1 MLASMAIDRRRFL
14 GTLGLAGATL
24 ALPGATESLLAGT
37 LARSA
42 TRTELQLEPLDF
54 VFFTDTHIQPE
65 LDAAK
70 GCDMC
75 FAQIA
80 AAKPEFAIMGG
91 DHVFDALGVSR
102 KRAELVFDLY
112 ANSSKA
118 LGMPVYHA
126 IGNHDAFGVLT
137 SSGVVPADPLYG
149 KKMYE
154 DSMGKTYYSF
164 DRKGYHFVVLD
175 SIQPTPDRLW
185 EARVDDD
192 QLAWLRDD
200 LKKLAPGTPVIG
212 AVHCPMVT
220 AFATYAQVVAS
231 GQKYDTLTVANTA
244 EVLDALSTAN
254 VIAVLQGHTH
264 INEVVDYK
272 TTRYIT
278 SGAVCGNWWRG
289 PRMGTP
295 EGYSVIRIRD
305 GKATA
310 HYETYGFKSV
320 APSTATASP
329 SAVRAAAPAP
339 ATSAPPPTVAPAP
352 TPPPQ

>member
-24 ALPGATESLLAGT
+24 VLPGATESLLAGT
-37 LARSA
+37 LARSTVKA
-42 TRTELQLEPLDF
+42 ESQLEPLDF

-91 DHVFDALGVSR
+91 DHVFDALGVSPA
-102 KRAELVFDLY
+102 RAKMVFDLY
-112 ANSSKA
+112 AKSSKA
-118 LGMPVYHA
+118 FGMPVYHA
-126 IGNHDAFGVLT
+126 IGNHDAFGVYT
-137 SSGVVPADPLYG
+137 SSGVAPTDPLYG

-154 DSMGKTYYSF
+154 DRMGKTYYSF
-164 DRKGYHFVVLD
+164 DKKGYHFVVLD

-185 EARVDDD
+185 EARIDED

-200 LKKLAPGTPVIG
+200 LKKLAPGTPVI
-212 AVHCPMVT
+212 AVVHCPMVT
-220 AFATYAQVVAS
+220 AFATYAQIIAS
-231 GQKYDTLTVANTA
+231 GQKYNTLTVANSVDVL
-244 EVLDALSTAN
+244 EVLGTAN
-254 VIAVLQGHTH
+254 VLGVLQGHTH

-289 PRMGTP
+289 SRMGTP
-295 EGYSVIRIRD
+295 EGYSVIRVHD
-305 GKATA
+305 GKVTA
-310 HYETYGFKSV
+310 RYETYGFKSI
-320 APSTATASP
+320 APSAASGSP
-329 SAVRAAAPAP
+329 SAMRAAAAAAAGAP
-339 ATSAPPPTVAPAP
+339 ANSPTPAPPP
-352 TPPPQ
+352 Q

>member
-1 MLASMAIDRRRFL
+1 MALDRRRFL
-14 GTLGLAGATL
+14 QTLGAAGAAL
-24 ALPGATESLLAGT
+24 AVPGAAESLVAAP
-37 LARSA
+37 LARA
-42 TRTELQLEPLDF
+42 TAARADAKYEPLDF

-91 DHVFDALGVSR
+91 DHVFDALGVSPA
-102 KRAELVFDLY
+102 RAKLVFDLY
-112 ANSSKA
+112 ANSAKA
-118 LGMPVYHA
+118 LGMPVYQT
-126 IGNHDAFGVLT
+126 IGNHDAYGVLT
-137 SSGVVPADPLYG
+137 QSGVAPTDPLYG

-154 DSMGKTYYSF
+154 DIFGKTYYSF

-185 EARVDDD
+185 EARIDDE
-192 QLAWLRDD
+192 QLDWLRAD
-200 LKKLAPGTPVIG
+200 LKKLAPGAPVIG
-212 AVHCPMVT
+212 VVHCPMVT
-220 AFATYAQVVAS
+220 AFGTYAQIIAA
-231 GQKYDTLTVANTA
+231 GQKYNTLTVANTPD
-244 EVLDALSTAN
+244 VLDIFDTAN

-295 EGYSVIRIRD
+295 EGYSMIRVRD
-305 GKATA
+305 GKVSA
-310 HYETYGFKSV
+310 HYETYGFKSI
-320 APSTATASP
+320 APTKSTASP
-329 SAVRAAAPAP
+329 STLRPPAPAAAP
-339 ATSAPPPTVAPAP
+339 TPAP
-352 TPPPQ
+352 Q